1 MGNIKY
7 MMKHKTIVF
16 FVFSLIVL
24 SCTERKLRTPKA
36 YQNTI
41 KLDADGYAKHKG
53 VLTHQMRELITRHE
67 QSFHSAEY
75 YDSTA
80 LQIDTILYSKD
91 YQKVILFVLTKN
103 PVNRQLKPDKN
114 YDWYYDAF
122 CYLGVRQE
130 DGFKLKWMD
139 PFSIINFYDG
149 EAASELIKDTYF
161 TEFATLKE
169 VNGEY
174 KYKYNLDDMRFW
186 DDPIWG
192 KYFENN

>member
-1 MGNIKY
+1 
-7 MMKHKTIVF
+7 MKHKAIVF

-75 YDSTA
+75 YDSTE

-122 CYLGVRQE
+122 CYLGMREQE
-130 DGFKLKWMD
+130 GFRLKWMK
-139 PFSIINFYDG
+139 PFSVSSFDG
-149 EAASELIKDTYF
+149 EMASGRIKDLYF
-161 TEFATLKE
+161 TEFATLKGI
-169 VNGEY
+169 NDEY
-174 KYKYNLDDMRFW
+174 KYKYNLDDKRFW
-186 DDPIWG
+186 DDSVWRE
-192 KYFENN
+192 YFPNEN